1 MEGLLIEN
9 RKPTTEGATSTIT
22 IRGTAFSLII
32 EPNAS
37 MPKRLPLSTY
47 PPKEGIDNNITYA
60 TVPRIMDQNM
70 VLDTLLYPPR
80 SSITALR
87 TFCCI
92 AILVGSC
99 TSPVTSLVFAAE
111 LFPFSPPTSQQR
123 GADQAAQVRPQ
134 LSKEDLNRITR
145 LADQAKKLTSAEQQ
159 QLQGSIRQKLKGAV
173 TQGNLNQAQYYT
185 ELLTQLGQ
193 ENR

>member
-1 MEGLLIEN
+1 MM
-9 RKPTTEGATSTIT
+9 
-22 IRGTAFSLII
+22 I

-37 MPKRLPLSTY
+37 KLTNLPEHTY
-47 PPKEGIDNNITYA
+47 SSNEGIDKNNTYA
-60 TVPRIMDQNM
+60 AVPRIMNHHM

-87 TFCCI
+87 TFFGI
-92 AILVGSC
+92 AILAASC
-99 TSPVTSLVFAAE
+99 TLSVTPLVFAAE
-111 LFPFSPPTSQQR
+111 LFPFAPPTSQQR
-123 GADQAAQVRPQ
+123 TVDQAPQVKPQ
-134 LSKEDLNRITR
+134 LSKEDINRITR
-145 LADQAKKLTSAEQQ
+145 LADQAKQLPLDEQR
-159 QLQGSIRQKLKGAV
+159 QLQGNIRQKLKGAV